1 MALQGNLSEFSF
13 VQLLNLVNLAKKTGA
28 LYVEGANQGSALRL
42 FFRDGKMAHVLINN
56 KEIPLIRMLARAK
69 LIPNAQAASMCE
81 KYKGQTDKELGII
94 LINSG
99 ILSQEKIF
107 SGIESFFREI
117 LQGLFLWKEGS
128 FHFENN
134 EFPSNGVIQ
143 ARMDL
148 ENLILEGSRQM
159 VEQQELAAEIPS
171 LELTLKFT
179 DRPGIEISKV
189 NLNAEEWRV
198 VSFVNPKNSIQ
209 QIATAARLTDF
220 QVRRAVFNLLQ
231 AGLVELVRPSGA
243 QLNPVEARM
252 KVPQRSFL
260 DQSLLNRVIERIKA
274 I

>member
-42 FFRDGKMAHVLINN
+42 FFRDGKMSQVLIND

-69 LIPNAQAASMCE
+69 VIPNAQAASMCE
-81 KYKGQTDKELGII
+81 RYKQISDKELGII

-99 ILSQEKIF
+99 LLTQEKIF
-107 SGIESFFREI
+107 AGIESFFREI
-117 LQGLFLWKEGS
+117 LQGIFLWKEGS
-128 FHFENN
+128 FHFAIN

-148 ENLILEGSRQM
+148 ENVILEGSRQM
-159 VEQQELAAEIPS
+159 VEQQELLAEIPS
-171 LELTLKFT
+171 LDLALKFA
-179 DRPGIEISKV
+179 DRPGIDIHKI
-189 NLNAEEWRV
+189 NLIAEEWRV
-198 VSFVNPKNSIQ
+198 VSVVNPKNTIQ
-209 QIATAARLTDF
+209 QIASAARLSDF
-220 QVRRAVFNLLQ
+220 QARRAVLNLLQ
-231 AGLVELVRPSGA
+231 AGLVELIRPSG
-243 QLNPVEARM
+243 LPVNPTEASM